1 MLLGR
6 VPRFASG
13 RVHGPYQSSG
23 TFGRCDRIRA
33 AAAAENGAPIST
45 DFALPN
51 QTPL

>member
-33 AAAAENGAPIST
+33 AAAAENGELIST